1 MENDLSLNI
10 DDVIQFIKGF
20 ELTEENVQDI
30 IKYVRYKTIL
40 DSFTYVI
47 ESSKNS
53 SDTGLFAMKYI
64 EITKELEDIIKILVE
79 KKNKKLMETPFNKEN
94 LDQIQ
99 DSLLETT
106 INIFHWN
113 VDYYLTEE
121 DTENVLNE
129 KYKLNKITDKINVRI
144 LIPDHKTPNDLKGEV
159 SVIEIPIREFM
170 NNKEPRES
178 DMVFFTDIKRF
189 FTVRNSI
196 RVNDF
201 FRVEIEPYEI
211 KARLDF

>member
-1 MENDLSLNI
+1 MSLNI
-10 DDVIQFIKGF
+10 DDVVQFIKGF
-20 ELTEENVQDI
+20 ELTEDNVQDI
-30 IKYVRYKTIL
+30 IKYVRYKSIL

-79 KKNKKLMETPFNKEN
+79 KKNKKVMETSFNKEN
-94 LDQIQ
+94 LDQIH

-129 KYKLNKITDKINVRI
+129 KYKLNKITDKINIRI
-144 LIPDHKTPNDLKGEV
+144 LIPDHKTSDDLKGKV
-159 SVIEIPIREFM
+159 SVIEIPIKEFM
-170 NNKEPRES
+170 DNKEPRES